1 MTFSANIALARP
13 VSRVLSPKHE
23 RAFTLVEL
31 LVVIAII
38 GILASLVLPA
48 LGRVKSRGQST
59 YCLNNLRQMG
69 LATQLYVGDHDDA
82 LPFNMGSEGIRK
94 TVASGEL
101 LNWANNVMTWELD
114 QDNTNETQLAS
125 GGLGPFVAG
134 NVSVFR
140 CPADRALSSVQIQA
154 GWSHRVRSYSMNAM
168 LGNAGEFLAGTVNT
182 NNPGYRQF
190 FRLGDVPEPSQIFAF
205 VEEHPDSIN
214 DGYFINRFYTS
225 EWNDLPASFH
235 HGGANFAFADGH
247 SEFRSWF
254 NASTT
259 PPALPDAAQLPFRVP
274 AGQRGDLYWVLSRTS
289 VSTRAPT
296 PAYRASY

>member
-1 MTFSANIALARP
+1 M
-13 VSRVLSPKHE
+13 
-23 RAFTLVEL
+23 
-31 LVVIAII
+31 VIAII
-38 GILASLVLPA
+38 GILAGLVLPA

-59 YCLNNLRQMG
+59 YCLNNLRQLG
-69 LATQLYVGDHDDA
+69 LATQIYVGDHDDA
-82 LPFNMGSEGIRK
+82 LPYNMGSEGIRK

-114 QDNTNETQLAS
+114 PDNTNETQLAS

-140 CPADRALSSVQIQA
+140 CPADRALSSVQARA

-235 HGGANFAFADGH
+235 NGGANFAFADGH